1 MHLPLLDPL
10 FNIEA
15 DACWQVLWQA
25 VASGCGRWRIGWPLL
40 RAWLA
45 SRCLRCPR
53 LLAFACK
60 EHVHSIGVFFI
71 VRRCVYL
78 FIYFFFVGR
87 GVLIVIWR

>member
-10 FNIEA
+10 FNLEA

-25 VASGCGRWRIGWPLL
+25 VASCCGRWRIGWPFLK
-40 RAWLA
+40 AWLA

-60 EHVHSIGVFFI
+60 GHVCGRRLPAVVGVGGLAGF
-71 VRRCVYL
+71 C
-78 FIYFFFVGR
+78 
-87 GVLIVIWR
+87 